1 MASRSQRLDAT
12 ITIGSVLERSV
23 GRNINVLRRG
33 LDSVGDEI
41 KGITDRQRELSK
53 QRRVLERQGKSVD
66 ELDREYQQL
75 GRTLDDLRRKQERYE
90 RAQGAAN
97 RVGRQF
103 GEVNRQ
109 IGRTARNAG
118 IAIGAAS
125 AAAFGLASSTAA
137 AGDEFAKQSRAL
149 GFNVEA
155 YQELQYAAERSGV
168 SAETFNSSMTA
179 FTKRLG
185 EAAEGSGPAKD
196 ALEQL
201 GLSAEELVE
210 LEPDVALAK
219 VADAMRGVDD
229 PARKAALAADLFS
242 RSGIRMTNMLNEG
255 SNGIEALRNRAR
267 ELGLVLSEDATTD
280 SENFQDSLLNAQS
293 ALLGVKN
300 VIGSEL
306 IPVVGQMMDGFT
318 EFVVTNQPQIK
329 EFAETFATG
338 LRDSIPIIGEVLTG
352 LGDFAGK
359 VGTAAVTVADFVG
372 GWENFGIALGAV
384 MASPAIVAIGG
395 LVVTV
400 GKLGAALASLAA
412 PSVLPVISS
421 GIATVGAAIA
431 ATPIGLLTAGAAAVA
446 GGAYLIYQNWDGVAG
461 FFGDLFGGVI
471 DTLGGF
477 GQFVGG
483 IFTGDLTSAVDGIKQ
498 AWQGWSDTTTTI
510 LNGIGATFT
519 AVWTDL
525 IKPVTDKLGVTEP
538 IVAGWNAARDGIGSA
553 VDFVGDKLT
562 AFKDAVVTPF
572 VEYMSNIDISAAW
585 EGIKT
590 SIGGVLD
597 WMGAKFD
604 WVLEKIKPVLNA
616 LSWVGDQ
623 GAAAVGAVTGFF
635 GGDGE
640 VSGGSSDRLTQR
652 AIGGSFPAN
661 IPTLVGERGPEI
673 MYPNQGGF
681 IAHNRAL
688 ERMVDMSS
696 SIGAAINTN
705 AAPVIAPMMQQAAT
719 ILQPSFNV
727 AAGPAPVVR
736 PSFAMPEPAPM
747 DLSGITSAPEPRQT
761 QGGGS
766 RVSSVTQQITIHAPQ
781 SMDIPSLV
789 AELKRL
795 QQQAQNDA
803 LFDGAND
810 WGQYA

>member
-23 GRNINVLRRG
+23 GRNINVLRKG

-41 KGITDRQRELSK
+41 KGITDRQRELSR
-53 QRRVLERQGKSVD
+53 QRRVLERQGQSVD

-75 GRTLDDLRRKQERYE
+75 GDTLDALRGKQERYE

-103 GEVNRQ
+103 ADVAGR
-109 IGRTARNAG
+109 IGSTARNAG
-118 IAIGAAS
+118 IAVGAVGTAAFGIANS
-125 AAAFGLASSTAA
+125 AAAAGREIRIMSQLSNAGTDEFQRFAA
-137 AGDEFAKQSRAL
+137 AGKSVGFEQDKMADILKDVNDRIGDFNETGGGPMADFFENIGPKVGVTAEHFKNLSGPQALQLYVSSLEQAGLSQQEMTFYMEAMASDSTALIPLLRDNGREMKAL
-149 GFNVEA
+149 GD
-155 YQELQYAAERSGV
+155 
-168 SAETFNSSMTA
+168 
-179 FTKRLG
+179 
-185 EAAEGSGPAKD
+185 EAAETGAILNND
-196 ALEQL
+196 AIAASERFSRQL
-201 GLSAEELVE
+201 G
-210 LEPDVALAK
+210 
-219 VADAMRGVDD
+219 
-229 PARKAALAADLFS
+229 
-242 RSGIRMTNMLNEG
+242 RSKT
-255 SNGIEALRNRAR
+255 
-267 ELGLVLSEDATTD
+267 
-280 SENFQDSLLNAQS
+280 

-300 VIGSEL
+300 TIGIALLPVIGDMAD
-306 IPVVGQMMDGFT
+306 QFT
-318 EFVVTNQPQIK
+318 AFVVENRPQI
-329 EFAETFATG
+329 EQFAQTFSEGFRAAV
-338 LRDSIPIIGEVLTG
+338 PIIGEVLTG

-359 VGTAAVTVADFVG
+359 VGAAAVTVADFVG

-400 GKLGAALASLAA
+400 GKLGTALASLAA

-421 GIATVGAAIA
+421 GIAAVGAAIA

-446 GGAYLIYQNWDGVAG
+446 GGAYLIYQNWDGVKD
-461 FFGDLFGGVI
+461 FFGNLFGSVI

-483 IFTGDLTSAVDGIKQ
+483 IFTGNLTSAVDGIKL
-498 AWQGWSDTTTTI
+498 AWQGWRDTIATI

-553 VDFVGDKLT
+553 VNFVGEKLT

-572 VEYMSNIDISAAW
+572 VEYMSGIDISAAW
-585 EGIKT
+585 DGIKT
-590 SIGGVLD
+590 AIGGVLD

-604 WVLEKIKPVLNA
+604 WVLEKIRPVLDA
-616 LSWVGDQ
+616 LSWVGDK
-623 GAAAVGAVTGFF
+623 GAGIVGSVTGFF

-640 VSGGSSDRLTQR
+640 VSGGSGGRAEDRDKSANPEKKL
-652 AIGGSFPAN
+652 AIGGALSAN
-661 IPTLVGERGPEI
+661 KLTLVGERGPELI
-673 MYPNQGGF
+673 YPNQGGF
-681 IAHNRAL
+681 VAHNRAL

-705 AAPVIAPMMQQAAT
+705 AAPMI
-719 ILQPSFNV
+719 
-727 AAGPAPVVR
+727 
-736 PSFAMPEPAPM
+736 AMPEPAPL
-747 DLSGITSAPEPRQT
+747 DLSGIMSAPEPRAA

-766 RVSSVTQQITIHAPQ
+766 RVSNVTQQITINAPQ

-803 LFDGAND
+803 LFDGATD